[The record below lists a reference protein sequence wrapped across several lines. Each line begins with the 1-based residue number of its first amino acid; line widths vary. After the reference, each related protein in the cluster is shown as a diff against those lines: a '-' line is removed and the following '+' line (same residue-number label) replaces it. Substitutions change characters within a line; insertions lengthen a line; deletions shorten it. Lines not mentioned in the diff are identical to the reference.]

1 MNLHEFNKA
10 NRPKILFKCI
20 SNCCLIHILVLFIYN
35 FFLHPTVPPR
45 TTHKMIMI
53 VDSKGGKET

>member
-1 MNLHEFNKA
+1 MYKQL
-10 NRPKILFKCI
+10 LFDPYF
-20 SNCCLIHILVLFIYN
+20 SFIYLLI
-35 FFLHPTVPPR
+35 FLHPTVPPR